1 MISTDFYEEFL
12 TASLKIKIKQRI
24 FLKILCKGAF
34 MSSENPRVSAF
45 QSAVETKKLPLN
57 KLVDKNSEQF
67 SKDTAISE
75 YFGCM
80 TFGLSQMREKLPKE
94 DYNHLLKT
102 LDHGKKLPK
111 ETADAIAL
119 AIKEWSV
126 TKGVTHFCHWFQP
139 MTGTTAEKHDA
150 FISIQHAHHSE
161 LKVIEKFTG
170 SQLIQGE
177 PDASSFPSGGM
188 RSTFEARGYT
198 AWDPSSP
205 LFIVEEAYG
214 RTLCIPTVF
223 FGYHGQALDNKTPL
237 LRSLEALSN
246 SACEFLKLIG
256 DVDVK
261 KVQTTLGVEQE
272 YFLVDKRLVAL
283 RPDLIMTG
291 RTLIGSAAARGQQ
304 LEDHYFGSIPSRV
317 KQYMQEV
324 EFELYKL
331 GVPVKTRHNE
341 VAPSQFE
348 LAPIFEDLNIA
359 SDHNL
364 LTMEVLKRT
373 ALKHELV
380 CLLHEKPFAGVNGSG
395 KHNNW
400 SMANDKGENLLEPGT
415 TPHQNLRFLACLAI
429 TLKAVHDHAAA
440 LRASIASPG
449 NDHRL
454 GANEAPPAIISAFLG
469 SLLEDILNTIESGK
483 TLKATDQQ
491 IIDLGVNK
499 IPNVSKD
506 YTDRNRTSPFAFTGN
521 KFEFRAVGSSQNSA
535 VPMAFLNAAVTA
547 SFKECS
553 ERLRELLKN
562 KGRDEALMDLIR
574 QIVKETK
581 NIRFSGNGYSDE
593 WKAEAKKRGLPILK
607 NTPEAL
613 AVYKDKKAMQ
623 FLIDTRVF
631 SAEELHS
638 RHHIAVERYVKTLE
652 IECITLL
659 ELAETYVVPALEKQ
673 IKITGDIDKL
683 ISAKTTIKAYDKRF
697 KELDLIYGKVLTEIE
712 EFQTLLTKSQA
723 IQDEEKRMVNIA
735 QSVIPA
741 SVKLRDACDLAE
753 KVVADELWPLP
764 KYREIL
770 LASSLS

>member
-1 MISTDFYEEFL
+1 MQTSNKDVGSGTSTS
-12 TASLKIKIKQRI
+12 TPA
-24 FLKILCKGAF
+24 
-34 MSSENPRVSAF
+34 MNPRLFAFNSAIETKQKSYPKMTDQF
-45 QSAVETKKLPLN
+45 GKESAV
-57 KLVDKNSEQF
+57 
-67 SKDTAISE
+67 SE

-80 TFGLSQMREKLPKE
+80 TFGLAQMREKLPK
-94 DYNHLLKT
+94 DAYTHLLKT

-111 ETADAIAL
+111 ETAEAIAS
-119 AIKEWSV
+119 AVKEWSV
-126 TKGVTHFCHWFQP
+126 SKGVTHFCHWFQP
-139 MTGTTAEKHDA
+139 MTGSTAEKHDA

-161 LKVIEKFTG
+161 LRVIERFTG

-205 LFIVEEAYG
+205 LFILEEANG
-214 RTLCIPTVF
+214 KTLCIPTVF

-237 LRSLEALSN
+237 LRSVESVSN
-246 SACEFLKLIG
+246 SACEFLKLLG

-261 KVQTTLGVEQE
+261 KVQTTLGAEQE
-272 YFLVDKRLVAL
+272 YFLIDKNFVAL

-291 RTLIGSAAARGQQ
+291 RTLLGSTSARGQQ

-348 LAPIFEDLNIA
+348 LAPIFEDMNIA

-364 LTMEVLKRT
+364 LTMEVLKRVAT
-373 ALKHELV
+373 KHGLV

-415 TPHQNLRFLACLAI
+415 TPHQNLRFLAVLAV
-429 TLKAVHDHAAA
+429 TLKAVFDNAAI
-440 LRASIASPG
+440 LRAAIASPG

-454 GANEAPPAIISAFLG
+454 GANEAPPAIISVFLG
-469 SLLEDILNTIESGK
+469 SLLEDILNSIEKGNA
-483 TLKATDQQ
+483 LKATDEQ
-491 IIDLGVNK
+491 IIDLGVSK

-521 KFEFRAVGSSQNSA
+521 KFEFRAVGSSQNVA
-535 VPMAFLNAAVTA
+535 VPMSILNAAVA
-547 SFKECS
+547 QAYQECTG
-553 ERLRELLKN
+553 RLKELLK
-562 KGRDEALMDLIR
+562 KKKRDEAVMELIR

-581 NIRFSGNGYSDE
+581 AIRFSGNGYSDE
-593 WKAEAKKRGLPILK
+593 WKAEAKKRGLPIL
-607 NTPEAL
+607 NTTPDAL
-613 AVYKDKKAMQ
+613 EMFKDKKAVQ
-623 FLIDTRVF
+623 FLINTNVF
-631 SAEELHS
+631 SAEEIAS
-638 RHHIAVERYVKTLE
+638 RYHIAIERYIKTLE
-652 IECITLL
+652 IEHLTLI
-659 ELAETYVVPALEKQ
+659 ELVQTYVIPAAEKQMHLTGKAHDLMISKSTAKLHETRLSRLDSTLGDVLNQLEK
-673 IKITGDIDKL
+673 
-683 ISAKTTIKAYDKRF
+683 F
-697 KELDLIYGKVLTEIE
+697 E
-712 EFQTLLTKSQA
+712 TLVEKSQK
-723 IQDEEKRMVNIA
+723 IHDEEKRMWDIVENV
-735 QSVIPA
+735 QPLSF
-741 SVKLRDACDLAE
+741 KLRAACDELE
-753 KVVADELWPLP
+753 KLISDDIWPLP

-770 LASSLS
+770 LAHTLA